1 MYYNCS
7 FKYCIVTIC
16 LLYIFKLNVISQNLV
31 INPSFE
37 GDSCDISDFNNNT
50 GIDVPEWEQLFTADY
65 YTIHN
70 CRNKIKYR
78 MPRSGKSCVGIFVN
92 TISIYLGKRYVFRE
106 YLVGKLK
113 DELVRNHKYSIC
125 FYVKPSYTIDEV
137 EKVFTTRNVSLSFVG
152 SKEEILSKVNK
163 DEEYLIEL
171 NEDITNQNG
180 EILDYINYSRVEGCY
195 VARGGEKFI
204 VIGNF
209 RHDSISTLVPLS
221 NKSLPNYSKAYF
233 LVDDVSVEEF
243 SEIPDY
249 DNSKICIN
257 DFLLLN
263 ISELSNQE
271 NFLNGNRLDTNS
283 IIKIDKAGNY
293 QIESMLG
300 TCYDSDEF
308 NVESSECDNCKIYI
322 PNAISPNNDG
332 INDQIDV
339 KSNCDI
345 EVLSKTLYNRWGNVV
360 WKDIL
365 GNYSSNYNMD
375 FSKISTG
382 VYIAE
387 IKVYL
392 KYKKTVQ
399 SITKD
404 ITIIH

>member
-1 MYYNCS
+1 M
-7 FKYCIVTIC
+7 IIC
-16 LLYIFKLNVISQNLV
+16 LLYIFRLNVISQNLV

-37 GDSCDISDFNNNT
+37 GDSCDISDFNNNI

-70 CRNKIKYR
+70 CRGKIKYR

-92 TISIYLGKRYVFRE
+92 AIAYYLGKRYVGRE
-106 YLVGKLK
+106 YIIGKLK
-113 DELVRNHKYSIC
+113 EPLIQNHYYSIC

-137 EKVFTTRNVSLSFVG
+137 EKVYTTRNVSLSFVTN
-152 SKEEILSKVNK
+152 KEEILSKVNK

-180 EILDYINYSRVEGCY
+180 EILDYINYSKVEGCY
-195 VARGGEKFI
+195 QARGGEKLI

-209 RHDSISTLVPLS
+209 RHDSVSTLVPLS

-243 SEIPDY
+243 TEIPEY
-249 DNSKICIN
+249 NNFKICIN
-257 DFLLLN
+257 DSLLLN

-283 IIKIDKAGNY
+283 IVKIDKAGNY
-293 QIESMLG
+293 QIESKLG
-300 TCYDSDEF
+300 TCHDAGEF

-339 KSNCDI
+339 ISNCDI

-365 GNYSSNYNMD
+365 GNYSSNYSMD
-375 FSKISTG
+375 FSNISTG

-392 KYKKTVQ
+392 KYKKIVQ
-399 SITKD
+399 SITQD